1 VLIVAIMISN
11 KTIKVTGIVAVL
23 LTLVVIISMIIVA
36 VAGGSSSPAS
46 QSPAVS
52 VTYAVNAWNAQ
63 VTGPNANGDLDLDV
77 VLQSQDV
84 NPAST
89 TLVSVAA
96 TSATYTA
103 TVQWPDGHYVVLVDT
118 PASGLGYEVTSSGLA
133 TSPPDNGFGVN
144 ATLNSQGY
152 MAVN

>member
-1 VLIVAIMISN
+1 M
-11 KTIKVTGIVAVL
+11 TIFLTQGSGPQPVTV
-23 LTLVVIISMIIVA
+23 
-36 VAGGSSSPAS
+36 
-46 QSPAVS
+46 Q
-52 VTYAVNAWNAQ
+52 
-63 VTGPNANGDLDLDV
+63 
-77 VLQSQDV
+77 
-84 NPAST
+84 
-89 TLVSVAA
+89 
-96 TSATYTA
+96 TSATYAA